1 MSGAQTNTL
10 SFSLRSGEL
19 CALSPDT
26 LTVGQRVIPLRDI
39 LAAGLV
45 ADNSVPVAPGM
56 PPTPGVS
63 LGLREGGAV
72 AFTPAEPL
80 DCWRLLQAL
89 YATQPRLSAPLPPPP
104 GVTAGGPVY
113 GAPPPYYGIPPVYGY
128 APVGPTESEKTL
140 AGLCHLSVFFA
151 PVILPLIIW
160 LAMRRSQ
167 PYASTQAKQAF
178 FFHLSFS
185 ILAII
190 GAFSIQAIFI
200 SGAFTA
206 AQTAS
211 ATNQINFELTML
223 PLVLAIY
230 GALAFVGLVDVI
242 FSIIAA
248 VQAFQGKPYHYPLL
262 GWLRP

>member
-10 SFSLRSGEL
+10 SFTLRSGEM

-26 LTVGQRVIPLRDI
+26 LTVGQRAIPLRDI
-39 LAAGLV
+39 VSAGLV
-45 ADNSVPVAPGM
+45 ADTSVPVAPGM

-63 LGLREGGAV
+63 LRLSDGDTL
-72 AFTPAEPL
+72 AFTPLEQL

-89 YATQPRLSAPLPPPP
+89 YAAQPRLSAPLPPPL
-104 GVTAGGPVY
+104 GGTAYGAAY
-113 GAPPPYYGIPPVYGY
+113 GAPPPYYGAPPMYGY

-151 PVILPLIIW
+151 PLILPLIIW

-167 PYASTQAKQAF
+167 PYASTQGKQAF
-178 FFHLSFS
+178 FFHLGFS
-185 ILAII
+185 ILVII
-190 GAFSIQAIFI
+190 GVVSVQAIFL
-200 SGAFTA
+200 SGVFAA
-206 AQTAS
+206 AQAAS
-211 ATNQINFELTML
+211 ATSPLNFELTML

-230 GALAFVGLVDVI
+230 GALVVVGLVDAI
-242 FSIIAA
+242 FSVIAA
-248 VQAFQGKPYHYPLL
+248 VQTFQGKPYHYPML

>member
-10 SFSLRSGEL
+10 SFALRSGET

-26 LTVGQRVIPLRDI
+26 LTVGQRAVALRDI
-39 LAAGLV
+39 ISAGLV
-45 ADNSVPVAPGM
+45 ADTSVPVPPGM
-56 PPTPGVS
+56 PPTPGVA
-63 LGLREGGAV
+63 LQLVDGGTL
-72 AFTPAEPL
+72 AFTPTEQI

-89 YATQPRLSAPLPPPP
+89 YAAQPRLSAPLPPPP
-104 GVTAGGPVY
+104 GATGPVY
-113 GAPPPYYGIPPVYGY
+113 SAPPPYYAIPPVHGY
-128 APVGPTESEKTL
+128 AYAPTSPTETERTL

-178 FFHLSFS
+178 FFHLGFS

-190 GAFSIQAIFI
+190 GVVSLQAIFL
-200 SGAFTA
+200 SGAFSA

-211 ATNQINFELTML
+211 ATDPMQFDLTML
-223 PLVLAIY
+223 PFIIAIY
-230 GALAFVGLVDVI
+230 GAMGVVGLIDTI

-248 VQAFQGKPYHYPLL
+248 VHGFQGKPYHYPLL